1 MQAACQ
7 KCVLWIDSGWATPF
21 LLFWKTDTINLQSQW
36 GPFKRMVQYFLPSY
50 CRPWFSHLCLS
61 DTSCT
66 NYCTHLCLQPNIYAN
81 ISVSPQKKNN
91 KKSPDYVNLRTARSY
106 KSDRQHPRWA
116 KKKKKQ
122 PLMLIS
128 YLNVWCM
135 FLMHCYYIFFYLK
148 NKAEKKSLLQFV
160 CSVSISA
167 YRYWLKL
174 IILQNFYWVFMFIW
188 DGTVFAS
195 HRRVRSLLTQPWSKT
210 TNKSWSNCSLL
221 TYLSHLVSRCS
232 TRQ

>member
-7 KCVLWIDSGWATPF
+7 KCVLWFDSGRATPF
-21 LLFWKTDTINLQSQW
+21 LLFWKTETINLQSQW

-66 NYCTHLCLQPNIYAN
+66 NYCTRLCPQPNIYAN

-106 KSDRQHPRWA
+106 KSDRQHPRWTA
-116 KKKKKQ
+116 FDANKLFECVVHVLNALLLHFFLFKKESWK
-122 PLMLIS
+122 
-128 YLNVWCM
+128 
-135 FLMHCYYIFFYLK
+135 
-148 NKAEKKSLLQFV
+148 KKSLLQFV

-195 HRRVRSLLTQPWSKT
+195 HRRVWSLLTQPWSKT